1 MGKKLMVLTLCAFV
15 ASMMAGPVVYAS
27 DPTLI
32 GWWKLDEG
40 AGTTVLDSSGQGN
53 NGTFGGA
60 PEWVEDMDR
69 GMAVSFG
76 GSALIDTPVIIPAMT
91 LENGFTWAFWCK
103 QAGDGAGVNNVI
115 FGNRYGGTASPLQFI
130 KFTPTNF
137 EYYYGAHAGTIAYEN
152 VPADEWVHM
161 ATVKDGANLQHYRN
175 GVATESNTTTAE
187 IDENPFSMGGDAT
200 NGAEYWTG
208 MLSDGRLYS
217 RALTDGEILD
227 VMAGKGPNAEL
238 ADNPVPESETID
250 VPRDVVLA
258 WEAGE
263 FAATH
268 DVYLGTVLDDVNNAS
283 RADAMGV
290 LVSQGQ
296 TDAAYASADVLE
308 FGQTYYWRVDEVNA
322 APDTTIFKGE
332 IWSFEV
338 EPFAY
343 PIEGIVA
350 TCNAASEEGV
360 GPERTVDGSGLD
372 ADGAHST
379 TTADMWLTLP
389 GGADPVQLSLEFDQV
404 YKLHQMLVWNYNSMF
419 ESVLGFGLKDVT
431 VEYSVDGV
439 EWVLL
444 GDVEVAQATTMAGYT
459 ANTTVDFGGVAAQYV
474 RLTVNSGY
482 GMLGQYGLSEVQIMY
497 IPSHAR
503 EPQPADGAT
512 DVSIETMFGWRAG
525 RDAVSHE
532 VSFGTDPEALALA
545 DTVSGTST
553 TPGTLD
559 LSTTYYWQVTAVQDA
574 ESWASRVWGFT
585 TEDYVVVDDF
595 ESYDDEDNV
604 IYETW
609 ADGWVNE
616 TGSTVGYLSAP
627 FAEQTIVNSGFQSMP
642 LSYDNAGLATAEAEL
657 ALAQDWTASGIQ
669 SLSLSFYGAPENTGQ
684 LYVKINDT
692 KVAYDGDAADIAN
705 AAWQVWN
712 IDLSAVGGNLSSVTS
727 LTIGVEGA
735 GAVGVVYIDDIRV
748 VSSSL

>member
-1 MGKKLMVLTLCAFV
+1 
-15 ASMMAGPVVYAS
+15 
-27 DPTLI
+27 
-32 GWWKLDEG
+32 
-40 AGTTVLDSSGQGN
+40 
-53 NGTFGGA
+53 
-60 PEWVEDMDR
+60 
-69 GMAVSFG
+69 
-76 GSALIDTPVIIPAMT
+76 
-91 LENGFTWAFWCK
+91 
-103 QAGDGAGVNNVI
+103 
-115 FGNRYGGTASPLQFI
+115 
-130 KFTPTNF
+130 
-137 EYYYGAHAGTIAYEN
+137 
-152 VPADEWVHM
+152 
-161 ATVKDGANLQHYRN
+161 
-175 GVATESNTTTAE
+175 
-187 IDENPFSMGGDAT
+187 
-200 NGAEYWTG
+200 
-208 MLSDGRLYS
+208 
-217 RALTDGEILD
+217 
-227 VMAGKGPNAEL
+227 
-238 ADNPVPESETID
+238 
-250 VPRDVVLA
+250 
-258 WEAGE
+258 
-263 FAATH
+263 
-268 DVYLGTVLDDVNNAS
+268 VLDDVNNAS

>member
-1 MGKKLMVLTLCAFV
+1 MGKKLIVLTLCAFV
-15 ASMMAGPVVYAS
+15 AGMMAGPVVYAS

-40 AGTTVLDSSGQGN
+40 AGTTVLDSSGLGN
-53 NGTFGGA
+53 NGTFGGS
-60 PEWVEDMDR
+60 PDWIEDQDR

-115 FGNRYGGTASPLQFI
+115 FGNRYGGTADPLQFI

-137 EYYYGAHAGTIAYEN
+137 EYYHGGHNGTIAYEN

-175 GVATESNTTTAE
+175 GVATESGTTTAE
-187 IDENPFSMGGDAT
+187 IDENPFGMGGDAT

-208 MLSDGRLYS
+208 MLSDGRLYT
-217 RALTDGEILD
+217 RALTAGEVLE

-268 DVYLGTVLDDVNNAS
+268 DVYLGTVLEDVNNAS

-322 APDTTIFKGE
+322 APDNTIFKGE
-332 IWSFEV
+332 LWSFEV

-350 TCNAASEEGV
+350 TSNMASDEGV
-360 GPERTVDGSGLD
+360 GPERAVDGSGLD
-372 ADGAHST
+372 ENGQHSVESG
-379 TTADMWLTLP
+379 DMWLGAP
-389 GGADPVQLSLEFDQV
+389 SGADPAQLQLEFDQV
-404 YKLHQMLVWNYNSMF
+404 YQLHQMLVWNYNSMF
-419 ESVLGFGLKDVT
+419 EPVLGFGLKDVT

-439 EWVLL
+439 EWTLL
-444 GDVEVAQATTMAGYT
+444 GDVEFAQATATVSYA
-459 ANTTVDFGGVAAQYV
+459 ANTAVDFGGVAARYV

-482 GMLGQYGLSEVQIMY
+482 GVLGQYGLSEVQILY
-497 IPSHAR
+497 VPAHAR
-503 EPQPADGAT
+503 EPEPADGAT
-512 DVSIETMFGWRAG
+512 DVSIETAFSWRAG

-545 DTVSGTST
+545 DTVSGNSY
-553 TPGTLD
+553 TPGSLD

-574 ESWASRVWGFT
+574 ESWAGRVWGFT
-585 TEDYVVVDDF
+585 TEDYLVVDDF

-609 ADGWVNE
+609 IDGWVNE

-627 FAEQTIVNSGFQSMP
+627 FAEQTIVNGGFQSMP
-642 LSYDNAGLATAEAEL
+642 LSYDNAGVATAEAEL

-669 SLSLSFYGAPENTGQ
+669 SLSLSFYGAPDNTGQ

-705 AAWQVWN
+705 AAWQVWT
-712 IDLSAVGGNLSSVTS
+712 IDLSTVGGNLSSVTS
-727 LTIGVEGA
+727 LTIGIEGA

>member
-1 MGKKLMVLTLCAFV
+1 
-15 ASMMAGPVVYAS
+15 
-27 DPTLI
+27 
-32 GWWKLDEG
+32 
-40 AGTTVLDSSGQGN
+40 
-53 NGTFGGA
+53 
-60 PEWVEDMDR
+60 
-69 GMAVSFG
+69 
-76 GSALIDTPVIIPAMT
+76 
-91 LENGFTWAFWCK
+91 
-103 QAGDGAGVNNVI
+103 
-115 FGNRYGGTASPLQFI
+115 
-130 KFTPTNF
+130 
-137 EYYYGAHAGTIAYEN
+137 
-152 VPADEWVHM
+152 
-161 ATVKDGANLQHYRN
+161 
-175 GVATESNTTTAE
+175 
-187 IDENPFSMGGDAT
+187 
-200 NGAEYWTG
+200 
-208 MLSDGRLYS
+208 
-217 RALTDGEILD
+217 
-227 VMAGKGPNAEL
+227 
-238 ADNPVPESETID
+238 
-250 VPRDVVLA
+250 
-258 WEAGE
+258 
-263 FAATH
+263 
-268 DVYLGTVLDDVNNAS
+268 
-283 RADAMGV
+283 
-290 LVSQGQ
+290 
-296 TDAAYASADVLE
+296 
-308 FGQTYYWRVDEVNA
+308 
-322 APDTTIFKGE
+322 
-332 IWSFEV
+332 
-338 EPFAY
+338 
-343 PIEGIVA
+343 
-350 TCNAASEEGV
+350 
-360 GPERTVDGSGLD
+360 
-372 ADGAHST
+372 
-379 TTADMWLTLP
+379 
-389 GGADPVQLSLEFDQV
+389 
-404 YKLHQMLVWNYNSMF
+404 MLVWNYNSMF

>member
-1 MGKKLMVLTLCAFV
+1 
-15 ASMMAGPVVYAS
+15 
-27 DPTLI
+27 
-32 GWWKLDEG
+32 
-40 AGTTVLDSSGQGN
+40 
-53 NGTFGGA
+53 
-60 PEWVEDMDR
+60 
-69 GMAVSFG
+69 
-76 GSALIDTPVIIPAMT
+76 
-91 LENGFTWAFWCK
+91 
-103 QAGDGAGVNNVI
+103 
-115 FGNRYGGTASPLQFI
+115 
-130 KFTPTNF
+130 
-137 EYYYGAHAGTIAYEN
+137 
-152 VPADEWVHM
+152 
-161 ATVKDGANLQHYRN
+161 
-175 GVATESNTTTAE
+175 VATESNTTTAE